1 MDLIPVEAGVA
12 RLSAQLGVDLSGYPV
27 DGPLPELPN
36 VEEINSIKSRTQL
49 VIDLAKRDNL
59 TIRQLYQR
67 ISGGRGHREI
77 IGTPEQIADQLQEWL
92 DNDAADGFNVLPP
105 YFPEGLNDFVD
116 LVIPELQK
124 RGIFRTEYE
133 GSTLRE
139 NLGLEKPVNQ
149 FTKVA
154 EEVK

>member
-1 MDLIPVEAGVA
+1 M
-12 RLSAQLGVDLSGYPV
+12 
-27 DGPLPELPN
+27 
-36 VEEINSIKSRTQL
+36 IKEF
-49 VIDLAKRDNL
+49 NL
-59 TIRQLYQR
+59 RQSYQR
-67 ISGGRGHREI
+67 ISGGEVI
-77 IGTPEQIADQLQEWL
+77 VKLLVPQQIADQLQEWL
-92 DNDAADGFNVLPP
+92 ENNAADGFNVLPP

-149 FTKVA
+149 FTKVE